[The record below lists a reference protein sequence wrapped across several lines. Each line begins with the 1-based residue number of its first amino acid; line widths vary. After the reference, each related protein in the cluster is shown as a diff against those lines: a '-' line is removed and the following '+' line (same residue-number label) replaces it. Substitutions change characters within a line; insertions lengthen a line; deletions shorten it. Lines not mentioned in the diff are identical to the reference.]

1 MSRLL
6 LMTLLSCLRL
16 STVVVV
22 SGRGCDWAEG
32 EMRGRLSEGESGMS
46 AEVGSLVAI
55 LELVYVN
62 MNWRNRTR
70 SELIGCAI

>member
-32 EMRGRLSEGESGMS
+32 EMRGRLSEDESGM
-46 AEVGSLVAI
+46 AGSRWLLAAASD
-55 LELVYVN
+55 
-62 MNWRNRTR
+62 MT
-70 SELIGCAI
+70 

>member
-32 EMRGRLSEGESGMS
+32 EMRGRLSEDESGMS
-46 AEVGSLVAI
+46 GSSRLLATLV
-55 LELVYVN
+55 VDS
-62 MNWRNRTR
+62 WP
-70 SELIGCAI
+70 